1 MDPRSK
7 RRLGGAVAQQTDAK
21 SSKYHHGNLREAL
34 IGNAVKILEEEGIEA
49 LSLRRVARASGVSQA
64 APYSHFSDKRAL
76 ITAVCVQGTKWLGE
90 SMVREAADK
99 SGTDYLAGLAVGHV
113 RFALERPAL
122 FRLMSTTDIS
132 ESIRDVGEAP
142 EILVEGYLLM
152 ANALAATPLAHFGKA
167 HPGLDIPIAWAQVYG
182 LSNLLIEGRIVPQ
195 NYGYEDLDSFVIAI
209 VNRFLNN
216 TSAATI
222 AIDSN

>member
-1 MDPRSK
+1 
-7 RRLGGAVAQQTDAK
+7 
-21 SSKYHHGNLREAL
+21 
-34 IGNAVKILEEEGIEA
+34 
-49 LSLRRVARASGVSQA
+49 
-64 APYSHFSDKRAL
+64 
-76 ITAVCVQGTKWLGE
+76 
-90 SMVREAADK
+90 
-99 SGTDYLAGLAVGHV
+99 
-113 RFALERPAL
+113 
-122 FRLMSTTDIS
+122 MSTTDIS

-142 EILVEGYLLM
+142 EILIEGYLLM

-216 TSAATI
+216 ASAATI
-222 AIDSN
+222 SVDSN